1 MQLSYCDLSLNDL
14 GLKGCAV
21 TSGGDRLEGRNYRK
35 LEDALAVAQRANKT
49 LEVKNIHAK
58 MSYIN

>member
-49 LEVKNIHAK
+49 
-58 MSYIN
+58 